1 MQNSRTQRVELCQL
15 QVASIGP
22 QGNQTLEIRN
32 RLLGAVGERE
42 ALLPE
47 MDRKNFPD
55 LHKASR
61 GCGRFRLPAA
71 WKETV
76 RQEKRPAADTVSRF
90 SDSDFAASIH
100 VEPSDEMSRA
110 FDSGFDAFVRVEPLD
125 EMCRA
130 FDSGFDVSVRVE
142 QLDKNELFF

>member
-100 VEPSDEMSRA
+100 VEPLDEMCRA

-125 EMCRA
+125 
-130 FDSGFDVSVRVE
+130 
-142 QLDKNELFF
+142 KNMPFS

>member
-22 QGNQTLEIRN
+22 QGNQILEIRN

-90 SDSDFAASIH
+90 SDLDFAASIH
-100 VEPSDEMSRA
+100 VEPMDENA
-110 FDSGFDAFVRVEPLD
+110 LCF
-125 EMCRA
+125 
-130 FDSGFDVSVRVE
+130 
-142 QLDKNELFF
+142 

>member
-1 MQNSRTQRVELCQL
+1 M
-15 QVASIGP
+15 VATLDAKFKNAEGGTLSTTGCIHWAARESDL
-22 QGNQTLEIRN
+22 GNQKPS
-32 RLLGAVGERE
+32 LGAVGERE
-42 ALLPE
+42 ALFPE

-90 SDSDFAASIH
+90 SDSDFAASIY
-100 VEPSDEMSRA
+100 VEPS
-110 FDSGFDAFVRVEPLD
+110 D

-130 FDSGFDVSVRVE
+130 FDSGFDASVRVE
-142 QLDKNELFF
+142 TMDENALCF

>member
-100 VEPSDEMSRA
+100 VEPSDENA
-110 FDSGFDAFVRVEPLD
+110 LCF
-125 EMCRA
+125 
-130 FDSGFDVSVRVE
+130 
-142 QLDKNELFF
+142 